1 MNQITIH
8 PTHRKLAEI
17 AFYNQDPKT
26 GKINVK
32 SIPVNLLEALLR
44 LNLEVV
50 RTTDELKNLSCLVHE
65 TGDVEWHHGVC
76 AALEKV
82 ADSFEK

>member
-44 LNLEVV
+44 MNLEVV
-50 RTTDELKNLSCLVHE
+50 RTTDELKNLSFLVYG
-65 TGDVEWHHGVC
+65 TGDTEWQHGVC
-76 AALEKV
+76 KALDDLAK
-82 ADSFEK
+82 SFEK